1 MFRPTT
7 KSRTCEVS
15 AIAILVV
22 MVGIIGAL
30 SVTGQVSHPAA
41 AHPAL
46 GSVTGNE
53 YTNESLGM
61 TYVFP
66 KGWFVD
72 TAAMAA
78 ANEVLKKYVASH
90 DQSGRFKDYQGST
103 WLMVS
108 ESPEQ
113 IDCDNC
119 SPIRTFT
126 PGPSIILSGSAM
138 DASDEHKT
146 DVDIQNAVKGQLEGR
161 GGFHVVRG
169 PTEFFVSGQ
178 SFSRMDTTNGL
189 LYRGDAIA
197 IRNHVRVEF
206 QFVAQTAEQLES
218 LYKTLNTL
226 QFKP

>member
-1 MFRPTT
+1 MLRLTT
-7 KSRTCEVS
+7 KSRTCAVS
-15 AIAILVV
+15 AITILVV
-22 MVGIIGAL
+22 MVGITGPL
-30 SVTGQVSHPAA
+30 SVEGQLSQSATTQIT
-41 AHPAL
+41 L

-61 TYVFP
+61 TYLFP

-72 TAAMAA
+72 MAAMAA
-78 ANEVLKKYVASH
+78 TNESVKKYVASH

-108 ESPEQ
+108 QSPEQ

-119 SPIRTFT
+119 SSIHTS
-126 PGPSIILSGSAM
+126 GSSIILSGSAM

-146 DVDIQNAVKGQLEGR
+146 GVDIQNAVKSRLEAR

-178 SFSRMDTTNGL
+178 SFSRMDMTNGL
-189 LYRGDAIA
+189 LYHGDAIA

-206 QFVAQTAEQLES
+206 QFVAQTAEQLED